1 MPIKKICIIGGTGFV
16 GRALANRLASD
27 GYKLRVLTRDRERHK
42 ESLILLPELEL
53 VQTDVH
59 DIDRLKSHFAGCD
72 AVINLVGIL
81 NERRNNGA
89 EFRKVHV
96 ELTEKIIT
104 ACNAQG
110 IARLLHMSALN
121 ADSNAPSQYLRS
133 KGEAETRVHAASGLH
148 VTSFRPSVIFGPEDS
163 LFNRFAALLKIFPL
177 LPLACAEA
185 RFSPV
190 YVNDVV
196 AAFALTLDNPAW
208 YGKRLQLGGPQIY
221 TLQEMVNYTANCLGI
236 QRLIVPLPDVL
247 ARLQGS
253 VFDLAGFL
261 FALVNIQKPFSTD
274 NYLSLKLDS
283 ITDSK
288 DLQNLGITAT
298 PLEAVVP
305 QYLSYL
311 SSKSRYYSYRQ
322 HSRRNF

>member
-1 MPIKKICIIGGTGFV
+1 MRIKKICIVGGTGFV
-16 GRALANRLASD
+16 GRALANRLACD
-27 GYKLRVLTRDRERHK
+27 GHQLRVLTRDRERHK
-42 ESLILLPELEL
+42 ENLILLPELEL

-59 DIDRLKSHFAGCD
+59 DLDRLKYHFAGCD

-96 ELTEKIIT
+96 ELTEKIIA
-104 ACNAQG
+104 ACSAQG

-121 ADSNAPSQYLRS
+121 ADSNGPSHYLRT
-133 KGEAETRVHAASGLH
+133 KGEAEDLVHAASALH

-196 AAFALTLDNPAW
+196 EAIALTLNEPAW
-208 YGKRLQLGGPQIY
+208 YGRRLQLGGPQI
-221 TLQEMVNYTANCLGI
+221 
-236 QRLIVPLPDVL
+236 
-247 ARLQGS
+247 
-253 VFDLAGFL
+253 
-261 FALVNIQKPFSTD
+261 
-274 NYLSLKLDS
+274 
-283 ITDSK
+283 
-288 DLQNLGITAT
+288 
-298 PLEAVVP
+298 
-305 QYLSYL
+305 
-311 SSKSRYYSYRQ
+311 
-322 HSRRNF
+322 